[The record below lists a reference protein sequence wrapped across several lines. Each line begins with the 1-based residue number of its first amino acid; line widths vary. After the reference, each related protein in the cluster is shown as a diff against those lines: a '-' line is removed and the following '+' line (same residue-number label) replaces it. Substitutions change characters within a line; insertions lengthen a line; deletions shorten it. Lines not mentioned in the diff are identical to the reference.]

1 VLMGERVAVVEDEL
15 DILESLALAL
25 RREGYEVDGYPDGA
39 EALLGFR
46 QRVPDLVLLDWMLPG
61 MSGLDLCRVLRSDS
75 RFARCAVIMLTA
87 RGAEVDVVAGLS
99 QGADDYVV
107 KPFRTRELLARVK
120 AVLRRFKTEAAPG
133 AVRRVGDLWLEPAT
147 YRAGDAAGAFD
158 LTPMEF
164 RLLEMLLRHPGRVYT
179 RGQILSSLW
188 PDDRAV
194 EDRAVD
200 VHIARLREKMGP
212 SGKAIETVRGVGY
225 RIKEPG

>member
-1 VLMGERVAVVEDEL
+1 MPERVAVVEDEP
-15 DILESLALAL
+15 DIQESLAMAL

-46 QRVPDLVLLDWMLPG
+46 RRVPDLVLLDWMLPG

-75 RFARCAVIMLTA
+75 RFARCAVVMLTA
-87 RGAEVDVVAGLS
+87 RGSEMDVVAALG
-99 QGADDYVV
+99 QGADDYIV
-107 KPFRTRELLARVK
+107 KPFRTRELLARLK
-120 AVLRRFKTEAAPG
+120 AVLRRFKTEATTE

-147 YRAGDAAGAFD
+147 YRAGNASGPFD

-164 RLLEMLLRHPGRVYT
+164 KLVEMLLRHPGRVYT
-179 RGQILSSLW
+179 RGQILSTLW

-200 VHIARLREKMGP
+200 VHIARLREKMGA
-212 SGKAIETVRGVGY
+212 SGKAVETVRGVGY
-225 RIKEPG
+225 RLKEPG